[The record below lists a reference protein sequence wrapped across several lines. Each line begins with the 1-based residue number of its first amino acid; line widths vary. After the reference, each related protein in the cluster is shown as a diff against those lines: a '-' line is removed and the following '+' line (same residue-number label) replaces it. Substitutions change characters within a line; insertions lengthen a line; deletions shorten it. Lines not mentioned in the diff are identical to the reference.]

1 MSWTA
6 FEHFSQIFFM
16 AAIILGSHALSRRT
30 HRERVHHDARRLRS
44 ALTIS
49 LPALRKLY
57 EDNLSILSGGE
68 RLLISGRNQI
78 NLLRT
83 QLGRLTSLDPPE
95 IEAVMAASIAA
106 ERAETAMG
114 IADRKIGGVACI
126 ISGNHEAKKILESTL
141 REVCSMLETAEELL
155 NPHGTPRQEKPSA
168 VPPTREP
175 DIDEVGAHVSAHGFS
190 NAARQNQ
197 LRREKAKLRELSL

>member
-1 MSWTA
+1 MLWTA

-30 HRERVHHDARRLRS
+30 HRERVHHDAQRLRS

-68 RLLISGRNQI
+68 PLLISGRNQI

-114 IADRKIGGVACI
+114 IADRKSGGVACI
-126 ISGNHEAKKILESTL
+126 ISGNHEARKILESTL

-155 NPHGTPRQEKPSA
+155 NPHGTLRHEKPSA
-168 VPPTREP
+168 VPPTREA
-175 DIDEVGAHVSAHGFS
+175 DIEEVGAHVSAHGFS

-197 LRREKAKLRELSL
+197 LRREKAKLRELSF

>member
-1 MSWTA
+1 MLWTA
-6 FEHFSQIFFM
+6 FEHFSQLFFM

-30 HRERVHHDARRLRS
+30 HRERVQHDSRRLRS

-106 ERAETAMG
+106 ERAETAM
-114 IADRKIGGVACI
+114 AMVDKKVSGVAFI
-126 ISGNHEAKKILESTL
+126 ISGNLEAKKILESSL
-141 REVCSMLETAEELL
+141 RDVCSMLESAEELL
-155 NPHGTPRQEKPSA
+155 DPHGTLRCHQKPLA
-168 VPPTREP
+168 VPPTREG
-175 DIDEVGAHVSAHGFS
+175 DIDAAGTHTGERVNAISAAG
-190 NAARQNQ
+190 
-197 LRREKAKLRELSL
+197 

>member
-1 MSWTA
+1 MLWTA
-6 FEHFSQIFFM
+6 FEHFSQLFFM

-57 EDNLSILSGGE
+57 EDNLSILSSGE

-106 ERAETAMG
+106 ERAETAM
-114 IADRKIGGVACI
+114 AMAMVDKKVSGVAFV
-126 ISGNHEAKKILESTL
+126 ISGNLEAKRILESSL
-141 REVCSMLETAEELL
+141 RDVCSMLESAEELL
-155 NPHGTPRQEKPSA
+155 DPHGPLRRHEKPLA
-168 VPPTREP
+168 VPPTREG
-175 DIDEVGAHVSAHGFS
+175 DIDDAGAHAGAHAGERVDAISAAG
-190 NAARQNQ
+190 
-197 LRREKAKLRELSL
+197 

>member
-1 MSWTA
+1 MLWTA
-6 FEHFSQIFFM
+6 FEHFSQLFFM
-16 AAIILGSHALSRRT
+16 AAIILGSHGLARRT
-30 HRERVHHDARRLRS
+30 HRERVRHDARRLRS

-49 LPALRKLY
+49 LPALRKIY

-68 RLLISGRNQI
+68 HLLISGRNQI

-106 ERAETAMG
+106 ERAETAMA
-114 IADRKIGGVACI
+114 IVDRKVGGVAFI
-126 ISGNHEAKKILESTL
+126 ISGNLEAKKILESPL
-141 REVCSMLETAEELL
+141 REVCSMLESAEELL
-155 NPHGTPRQEKPSA
+155 NPHGTLRHEKPFA

-175 DIDEVGAHVSAHGFS
+175 DIDDVGADASTASATPRAKISFI
-190 NAARQNQ
+190 AR
-197 LRREKAKLRELSL
+197 R